1 MTSPN
6 VDPYRSPRNLAL
18 WFPLRTD
25 DVLYL
30 RPRAL
35 LNVPPEHAHNDLA
48 PLTVNRFDGFVL
60 RAGVVWG
67 LRRVRAP
74 LHGRSGPERLERWS
88 IAHRLRPFAEFVPE
102 VSLYEG
108 LRAPGATSPTVGAD
122 PTDFVLAVG
131 IASLSEMVSAWNW
144 YTLPVPCNQVE
155 GVVLN
160 LPPGPEASAGVN
172 GPVSLRVGPATL
184 RTLDGKDLVV
194 VLDTATS
201 AAWETLL
208 GEAGPLWKPLKIAN
222 RRATD
227 AADAVNQLALIPGTT
242 ASPQAYDPTPGVD
255 PTADLDA
262 GGGPRWWNVG
272 TNPGNVGRGPDP
284 FVLVDR
290 TRRRVFPLSEVDS
303 GRIVSAKDPS
313 NGRWYVGEVV

>member
-1 MTSPN
+1 MTSP

-48 PLTVNRFDGFVL
+48 PLSTNSFDGFVY

-108 LRAPGATSPTVGAD
+108 LRAPGATSPRSAQTRGTSCLRWASRACRRWSVCGAG
-122 PTDFVLAVG
+122 TR
-131 IASLSEMVSAWNW
+131 SR
-144 YTLPVPCNQVE
+144 C
-155 GVVLN
+155 
-160 LPPGPEASAGVN
+160 
-172 GPVSLRVGPATL
+172 
-184 RTLDGKDLVV
+184 
-194 VLDTATS
+194 
-201 AAWETLL
+201 
-208 GEAGPLWKPLKIAN
+208 
-222 RRATD
+222 RATR
-227 AADAVNQLALIPGTT
+227 
-242 ASPQAYDPTPGVD
+242 S
-255 PTADLDA
+255 
-262 GGGPRWWNVG
+262 
-272 TNPGNVGRGPDP
+272 RGW
-284 FVLVDR
+284 F
-290 TRRRVFPLSEVDS
+290 
-303 GRIVSAKDPS
+303 
-313 NGRWYVGEVV
+313 